1 MAINLLDVL
10 KDHLDHGI
18 TSRLSSLIGESE
30 DKTKTAV
37 GAALPAL
44 LASFV
49 HTASSRKGAESLAD
63 LLEEHGALSGLLN
76 ELRSVFSGGQRS
88 EEVRISGH
96 WLLYRLHGK
105 EFDNMVDAVAASA
118 QIAQKSAADLLCC
131 LAPVVLTLIGQQVR
145 EHRLNTSGLMSLL
158 GGQRPYME
166 AFLPAELH
174 RLLELPDDDLPV
186 DQQAGLDREPTAET
200 TQALPVSHVW
210 PFGRSRSLL
219 MWGLPLLVAAGS
231 VCLLNQWEGNVL
243 AEAKAAVNNVKEQ
256 ILAAGENV
264 QIQQALQEVK
274 FVDGSVGQRLSEQ
287 LLLNTEK
294 NIELPFGQLRFAH
307 EKANLD
313 DQGLLELDNLAR
325 VLHIFQGTSIAVE
338 SRTNELDDRAEQQ
351 KLSQQRAD
359 VVRNRLLE
367 GGIAQERV
375 TAVGHGED
383 GNRDGAIW
391 QQTSVK
397 TRQR

>member
-37 GAALPAL
+37 GAALPSL

-49 HTASSRKGAESLAD
+49 HTASNRKGAERLTE
-63 LLEEHGALSGLLN
+63 LLREQEYPSGLLN
-76 ELRSVFSGGQRS
+76 ELKSVFSGGRRS

-96 WLLYRLHGK
+96 WLLYRLQGK
-105 EFDNMVDAVAASA
+105 QFDKMVDAVAASA
-118 QIAQKSAADLLCC
+118 QVAQQPAADLLCC
-131 LAPVVLTLIGQQVR
+131 LAPVVLTLINQQVR
-145 EHRLNTSGLMSLL
+145 QHRLNTSGLMSLL
-158 GGQRPYME
+158 GGQRPHVK
-166 AFLPAELH
+166 AFLPAELS
-174 RLLELPDDDLPV
+174 RLLELPDDAAPMNRRT
-186 DQQAGLDREPTAET
+186 GLGRETTVET
-200 TQALPVSHVW
+200 TQALPASNLW

-219 MWGLPLLVAAGS
+219 TWGLLLLGAAGS
-231 VCLLNQWEGNVL
+231 IYLLNHWEGNVL
-243 AEAKAAVNNVKEQ
+243 VKAEAAVNSVKEQ
-256 ILAAGENV
+256 IRAASEEV

-287 LLLNTEK
+287 LLLDREES
-294 NIELPFGQLRFAH
+294 IELPFGQLRFAH

-313 DQGLLELDNLAR
+313 DRGLLEIDNLAR

-375 TAVGHGED
+375 TAIGHGED
-383 GNRDGAIW
+383 SDKSGAIR